1 MDETLDILIIEDDP
15 SINEVVAAHLART
28 GHRCVQAFSGSEGL
42 LRFRQGTA
50 GVANDGCAAIAGAA
64 TREAASPAA
73 APGAEPHR
81 PFDLVITDLMLPGAT
96 GEQVVEAIRAEAPD
110 VPLIVISAR
119 ITAADKVALL
129 KLGADDYLTKPFDL
143 DELSARIDVQFRH
156 RLAKTR
162 ASGGGNSGADA
173 GTGAIAAF
181 SDHHAQ
187 GAPGSPTAAPTLPP
201 LRYKKWALDEE
212 AHSFSVA
219 GTPLALTRTEFGI
232 LALLMTRPSKV
243 FTKQELFELVWG
255 EPYSV
260 DDSTVNVHVSNLRR
274 KLKPTGTEGYLQTVW
289 GLGYKLS

>member
-1 MDETLDILIIEDDP
+1 MGESLDILIIEDDP
-15 SINEVVAAHLART
+15 SINEVVAAHLARA

-42 LRFRQGTA
+42 LRFRQGVA
-50 GVANDGCAAIAGAA
+50 GSTSDSCAVIVGAA
-64 TREAASPAA
+64 TREATLPAA
-73 APGAEPHR
+73 LAPGTPR

-129 KLGADDYLTKPFDL
+129 RLGADDYLTKPFDL
-143 DELSARIDVQFRH
+143 DELSARIEVQLRH
-156 RLAKTR
+156 RRLSGLSSRGGNGGSSMADQPEHDTR
-162 ASGGGNSGADA
+162 AA
-173 GTGAIAAF
+173 GRSTGT
-181 SDHHAQ
+181 
-187 GAPGSPTAAPTLPP
+187 SPSLPP
-201 LRYKKWALDEE
+201 LRYKEWILDEE
-212 AHSFSVA
+212 AHTFFV
-219 GTPLALTRTEFGI
+219 GETPLALTRTEFGI
-232 LALLMTRPSKV
+232 LALLMARPSKV